1 MMIQGA
7 LRVLIELLVCGYS
20 SSDFVFRRS
29 LVFCSGEDTFVALRR
44 TGRGTPLLIRC
55 VAPVY
60 TYLSLIFS
68 PLSLMKRGLSWLER
82 M

>member
-1 MMIQGA
+1 MMMMIQGA

-44 TGRGTPLLIRC
+44 TGRGTPFWSVVLH
-55 VAPVY
+55 
-60 TYLSLIFS
+60 LSIHILVSFS
-68 PLSLMKRGLSWLER
+68 RL
-82 M
+82 